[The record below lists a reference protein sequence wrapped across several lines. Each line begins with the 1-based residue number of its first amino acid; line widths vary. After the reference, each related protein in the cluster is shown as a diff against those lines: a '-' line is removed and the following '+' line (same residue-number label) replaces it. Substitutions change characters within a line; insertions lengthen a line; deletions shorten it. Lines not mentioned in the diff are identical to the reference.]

1 MDLTSWEWNKISK
14 DFKAQGTGRWLT
26 NNNRAEQMTDKQ
38 INRLAETKKTWLLY
52 QQINWLTDQTDWPK

>member
-38 INRLAETKKTWLLY
+38 INR
-52 QQINWLTDQTDWPK
+52 D